1 MAAPVNLRAG
11 DAELLKSA
19 KPDFLGIN
27 YYQTATN
34 AWNPVDGGVGVGS
47 FNTSGKKGT
56 TKESGHLSIKK
67 FKILLLTEQIG
78 IGKLTLKA

>member
-1 MAAPVNLRAG
+1 
-11 DAELLKSA
+11 LKSA

-56 TKESGHLSIKK
+56 TKESGIPGLHKK